1 MTTPVRTASGATKRF
16 CPSVSPPGQEKPS
29 MDQVL
34 KQINDS
40 VSVPDCLKIAINILV
55 EELSSVKLER
65 DKLYEENLTLRRQ
78 LGLHSDD
85 GNVAMV
91 ASTNRDSSDPVSVSS
106 GTRNSFPDGSTCC
119 QEIERRR
126 SVILCGIPELDSS
139 SIQARVRYD
148 YLSARNVIL
157 PASYFQRM
165 AVRRSPQL
173 RTFANGGVFLRES
186 LSKEARAQ
194 R

>member
-55 EELSSVKLER
+55 EELSLVKLER

-78 LGLHSDD
+78 LGLRSDD

-126 SVILCGIPELDSS
+126 SVIICGIPELDSS

-148 YLSARNVIL
+148 YLMLESFFSTLMSI
-157 PASYFQRM
+157 
-165 AVRRSPQL
+165 
-173 RTFANGGVFLRES
+173 VFP
-186 LSKEARAQ
+186 
-194 R
+194 